1 MHKNAMLLHRE
12 TDLKVSKKVFKRRCL
27 YRAITHTFIGKVKHE
42 HKKKREIE
50 KRNAQNEHNAKKQK
64 HKIN

>member
-27 YRAITHTFIGKVKHE
+27 YLAITHSFIGKVKHE
-42 HKKKREIE
+42 HKRKREIE
-50 KRNAQNEHNAKKQK
+50 KRNPQNEHNAKKTEN
-64 HKIN
+64 KIN